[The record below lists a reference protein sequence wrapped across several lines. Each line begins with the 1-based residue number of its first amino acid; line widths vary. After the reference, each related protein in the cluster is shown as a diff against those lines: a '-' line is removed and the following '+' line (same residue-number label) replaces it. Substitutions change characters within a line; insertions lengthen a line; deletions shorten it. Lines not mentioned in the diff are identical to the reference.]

1 MQIIRRSRKGRIS
14 SILFSELLYCF
25 SFPNTYFHFFIKR
38 ERVWGLA
45 KMRARGETRADWEC
59 MDGLM
64 NRSEWNSSVTI
75 ISICITSLVSL
86 SLYEE
91 EVREGKRRKITWIQ
105 NWGRDI
111 EWMTSSLNSSK
122 VFTHSIQWA

>member
-1 MQIIRRSRKGRIS
+1 
-14 SILFSELLYCF
+14 
-25 SFPNTYFHFFIKR
+25 
-38 ERVWGLA
+38 
-45 KMRARGETRADWEC
+45 

-105 NWGRDI
+105 N
-111 EWMTSSLNSSK
+111 
-122 VFTHSIQWA
+122 